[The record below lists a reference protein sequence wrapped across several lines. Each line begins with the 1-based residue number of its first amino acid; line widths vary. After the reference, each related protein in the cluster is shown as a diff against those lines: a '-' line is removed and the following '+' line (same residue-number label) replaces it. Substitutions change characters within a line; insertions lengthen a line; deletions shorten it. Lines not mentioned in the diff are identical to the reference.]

1 MTIRSRDVDLN
12 ESRQPEMLREMIPFA
27 VLACVA
33 VVMRFSVRKWFRIPY
48 GADDY
53 MIVAG
58 LAVYAISLVYASAIS
73 TIKLSI
79 LLFYRRIFTTKNFIL
94 VTNLTGLVVI
104 AWWIA
109 VVFTQIF
116 SCRPIHGFW
125 NRAVESTCIKPTP
138 YYVGVAVPNI
148 ATDIVLLALPVRMIM
163 GLQLSTGQKIGL
175 TATFLT
181 GGFVVAASLIRIF
194 KLLPTSTQTDLFC
207 KFFFLAL
214 QTTASSNFCV
224 GSWTDSGTWTSI
236 EPSVG
241 VICACLPTLRP
252 MLRLFSPK
260 LDDSIPLT
268 ASTSRGTLQRS
279 KTGRMETGR
288 TDTMRTESEE
298 DEEGTKLPLQY
309 PPSSGVGYKTRV
321 VGLGEESGEKG
332 IGGIEVRR
340 DVFVEGEPRAI

>member
-1 MTIRSRDVDLN
+1 MTVRSRDVDLN
-12 ESRQPEMLREMIPFA
+12 ESRQPEMLREMIPFV

-33 VVMRFSVRKWFRIPY
+33 VAMRFSVRKWFRIPY

-58 LAVYAISLVYASAIS
+58 LAVYAISLVYASAIL

-116 SCRPIHGFW
+116 SCRPVHGFW
-125 NRAVESTCIKPTP
+125 NRAVEPTCIKPTP

-148 ATDIVLLALPVRMIM
+148 ATDIVLLALPVRMIL

-194 KLLPTSTQTDLFC
+194 KLLPTSTQTDLFW
-207 KFFFLAL
+207 
-214 QTTASSNFCV
+214 
-224 GSWTDSGTWTSI
+224 SWTDSGTWTSI

-252 MLRLFSPK
+252 MLRLFSSK

-268 ASTSRGTLQRS
+268 GSTSRGTLQRS

-288 TDTMRTESEE
+288 TDTQRTESEE
-298 DEEGTKLPLQY
+298 DEERTKLPLQY
-309 PPSSGVGYKTRV
+309 PPSSGLGYKTRV

-340 DVFVEGEPRAI
+340 DVFVEGRPRAI